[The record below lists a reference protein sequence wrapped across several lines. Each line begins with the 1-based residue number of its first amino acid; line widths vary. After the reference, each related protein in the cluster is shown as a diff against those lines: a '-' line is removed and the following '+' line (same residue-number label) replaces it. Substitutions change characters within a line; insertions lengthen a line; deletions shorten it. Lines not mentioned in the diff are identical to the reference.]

1 MKIKGKVKKYTGETM
16 ADFKELLE
24 DNLLAVQ
31 ANRYFNMSIS
41 DLQKEAD
48 VLGFDISTLFK

>member
-31 ANRYFNMSIS
+31 SNRYFNMSIS